1 MRDAIKKVI
10 FKRLISLPDNKALL
24 WPDFQV
30 AFDVATGES
39 LNDHLEEVQSVF
51 DELESQQYVRLE
63 KLPNGRLRIIK
74 GIDFDKWESSM
85 NPRQEGNINIGNV
98 NAQNVQVGKENI
110 MHINITP
117 EEFINALGKLAK
129 NPEKSKSVIEK
140 MNQYLKEGLGIGELV
155 KKFVALLG

>member
-10 FKRLISLPDNKALL
+10 FKKLISLPDNKALL

-63 KLPNGRLRIIK
+63 KLPNGMLRIIK
-74 GIDFDKWESSM
+74 GVDFDKWESNM
-85 NPRQEGNINIGNV
+85 NPRQERNINIGNV
-98 NAQNVQVGKENI
+98 NAQNVQVGNENI

-117 EEFINALGKLAK
+117 EEFINALDKLAK

-140 MNQYLKEGLGIGELV
+140 MKQYLKQGLSIGELV